1 MARSSRL
8 ESGFQDKLIK
18 ELKALFSGCLI
29 MKLDSSYIQGIPD
42 LLVLYKNKWA
52 ILECKRGANAAKQ
65 ANQEYYVDLFNKM
78 SFSRFIHPENKDEVL
93 NDLKKVFLNHKK

>member
-18 ELKALFSGCLI
+18 ELENLFPGC
-29 MKLDSSYIQGIPD
+29 MTFKMDQMQGIPD

-52 ILECKRGANAAKQ
+52 TLECKRFTRAKKQ
-65 ANQEYYVDLFNKM
+65 PNQDYYVDLMNKM
-78 SFSRFIHPENKDEVL
+78 SFSRFICPQNKEEVL
-93 NDLKKVFLNHKK
+93 NELQQVFKNNI